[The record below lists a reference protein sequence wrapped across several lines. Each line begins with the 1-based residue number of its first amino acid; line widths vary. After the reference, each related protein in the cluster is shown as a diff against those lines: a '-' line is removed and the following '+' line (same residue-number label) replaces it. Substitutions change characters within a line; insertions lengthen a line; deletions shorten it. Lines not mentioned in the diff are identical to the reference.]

1 MVRER
6 TQRKAQIERVAIP
19 APAIK
24 YHLSDSVAVDFFF
37 VERRPCLLMKS
48 RVCKFHGSNCS
59 KGRGKVETIQFKTC
73 LNKFGVRGVTI
84 TSMHGDNEF
93 SMVEKDAL

>member
-1 MVRER
+1 
-6 TQRKAQIERVAIP
+6 
-19 APAIK
+19 
-24 YHLSDSVAVDFFF
+24 
-37 VERRPCLLMKS
+37 MKS

-84 TSMHGDNEF
+84 TAMHGDNEF